1 MAVSFSQLF
10 RGMCGGS
17 FGGWGVKG
25 FAAYTEEDQAF
36 IFDVVLYRVPPP
48 LLSASVSKLSLY
60 IVRPARMRSSF
71 PLLEPG
77 PPRFFW
83 WYENSE

>member
-1 MAVSFSQLF
+1 MKKSKFFLKKTFKEEYCQGQALARDECVHRSSLPEERVSPEEKKILF
-10 RGMCGGS
+10 
-17 FGGWGVKG
+17 
-25 FAAYTEEDQAF
+25 Y
-36 IFDVVLYRVPPP
+36 LYV
-48 LLSASVSKLSLY
+48 Y

>member
-25 FAAYTEEDQAF
+25 FAAYREEDQAF

-48 LLSASVSKLSLY
+48 LPSASALLTPLY
-60 IVRPARMRSSF
+60 SRVCKIELAQTSYPS
-71 PLLEPG
+71 
-77 PPRFFW
+77 
-83 WYENSE
+83 

>member
-1 MAVSFSQLF
+1 MVLLF
-10 RGMCGGS
+10 GRLNLPDGP
-17 FGGWGVKG
+17 FFDIRHG
-25 FAAYTEEDQAF
+25 FYIKLVLRVCAACHLMIIIEEF
-36 IFDVVLYRVPPP
+36 ICLYP
-48 LLSASVSKLSLY
+48 
-60 IVRPARMRSSF
+60 VRPARMRSNF